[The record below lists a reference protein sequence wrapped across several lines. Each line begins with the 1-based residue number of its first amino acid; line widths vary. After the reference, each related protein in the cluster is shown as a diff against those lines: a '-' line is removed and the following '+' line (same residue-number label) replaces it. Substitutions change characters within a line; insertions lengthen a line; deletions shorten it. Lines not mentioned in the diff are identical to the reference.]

1 MAEETKIIRLII
13 DSSKAVDGGRA
24 AQRALEQIERQTGSM
39 DAALARM
46 EKGLVS
52 VGTAIKAHLAL
63 YLAEAATRLLDM
75 GKSALEAAANLDELA
90 EQLGTTAKFLQGAQ
104 FAAVQAGVRMEQ
116 LETGFSKFSQKMGE
130 AADGSREMIEAL
142 DRIGVKNLDVQ
153 GKLRPTEELMQ
164 DVAAAILALEDPA
177 KRSAAAVE
185 FFGKAGARMLPML
198 RDIADG
204 ADVMGVKAAGAG
216 AMIEEHTIKRLD
228 ELADAS
234 ERAKLKMR
242 AFFANTAVDLLDW
255 AAKNEIT
262 LNMVTFGL
270 YGLIKNLDKI
280 GPAFDQLTTRMG
292 DWVAS
297 ARGMMDDVAGVG
309 VRGAAMF
316 VEAFRSLP
324 ELLGKLF
331 TDGMN
336 AAIAATE
343 RGVNYLNA
351 KLAEKA
357 PWLARQLGST
367 GGMVEFGR
375 LEGGGANVADY
386 GQRIRGAGDAAAD
399 QFSAR
404 RPDYQ
409 AELNQR
415 RRMAFDQWFAV
426 QESKGVGQDTPNTT
440 GAGLSG
446 IKGAGQDVEDRI
458 GKLRRDT
465 AREVEAAQSRADASV
480 QGGRAVAD
488 LEVHFKALKE
498 AQDAYG
504 KTADANKEG
513 VARLTAEI
521 EKQVAA
527 TEKLK
532 NLAAFNLETE
542 ALEKQNVILEA
553 ENRLINA
560 TVEDRTRE
568 IALIKLKQEIE
579 AKGLDANDP
588 KERDAIAR
596 RGEAIT
602 QNERL
607 KAQGEE
613 LRKANELWTEPLQ
626 SALQSIQSTAADM
639 FDSMLEKGTF
649 SFEEIGK
656 VGQRIV
662 RRMVAEFAALAV
674 IRPMLGGVVGGLSA
688 IGLVSPATASSLGY
702 GASGGSGTSGF
713 SMPGFGGLGSGMG
726 NFELPSWLGGG
737 SIGNLMAAT
746 PFASAAPAGGFASI
760 EALMASGQAGS
771 SAGLAAGGLGGAVQG
786 LSVGS
791 MLGAGVGIGMG
802 AYSLATSKNTAQTI
816 GGIGQMIGGGMML
829 IPGMQIPGMVVSA
842 LSAILPSLFGGEEYK
857 WAPLAGANVQFN
869 PGAGGYSSTATQQ
882 LGGASIA
889 GQYAGVGQTLDAFF
903 KAAGGITDASR
914 AFGAAI
920 WQNQREG
927 TVSTYEISPSQGSHQ
942 LSEGSG
948 DQSAAVDRMIAKV
961 FYNSIQNNAA
971 MNAQPTLRTAFSNR
985 EPTTTAQI
993 SSLFELIK
1001 AYDQLGKETSS
1012 AEKALKTI
1020 SDSFA
1025 SLTSG
1030 ANEWG
1035 LALAPILAEQGKQ
1048 TKRAAQDFI
1057 DAMLD
1062 PMAVQRRAL
1071 DDQARDSI
1079 ASAEY
1084 IRDNVKDVYVDMAK
1098 VAEYWTK
1105 KKADLE
1111 AQYYQ
1116 GSVESLQ
1123 SLIKRL
1129 TYGDLANASPDLSL
1143 SGTRAS
1149 YAATLAQAQSG
1160 DATALNNLAGSAET
1174 YATQARSYFASS
1186 PEYNAIVDQLR
1197 RDLEERVGAIT
1208 GGVTSSG
1215 GTAAN
1220 SNEATNAVLQSN
1232 AELRSMVAT
1241 LVGELSSLKDQLAAA
1256 TAQLQRRA

>member
-771 SAGLAAGGLGGAVQG
+771 SAGWAAGGLGGAMQG

>member
-1 MAEETKIIRLII
+1 
-13 DSSKAVDGGRA
+13 
-24 AQRALEQIERQTGSM
+24 M
-39 DAALARM
+39 DAATGRNV
-46 EKGLVS
+46 GLVDDVPRS
-52 VGTAIKAHLAL
+52 SPLPPPGVSNPAPTGT
-63 YLAEAATRLLDM
+63 
-75 GKSALEAAANLDELA
+75 G
-90 EQLGTTAKFLQGAQ
+90 Q
-104 FAAVQAGVRMEQ
+104 
-116 LETGFSKFSQKMGE
+116 GE
-130 AADGSREMIEAL
+130 A
-142 DRIGVKNLDVQ
+142 DRI
-153 GKLRPTEELMQ
+153 
-164 DVAAAILALEDPA
+164 
-177 KRSAAAVE
+177 
-185 FFGKAGARMLPML
+185 
-198 RDIADG
+198 
-204 ADVMGVKAAGAG
+204 
-216 AMIEEHTIKRLD
+216 
-228 ELADAS
+228 
-234 ERAKLKMR
+234 AKLM
-242 AFFANTAVDLLDW
+242 
-255 AAKNEIT
+255 
-262 LNMVTFGL
+262 
-270 YGLIKNLDKI
+270 
-280 GPAFDQLTTRMG
+280 
-292 DWVAS
+292 
-297 ARGMMDDVAGVG
+297 
-309 VRGAAMF
+309 
-316 VEAFRSLP
+316 
-324 ELLGKLF
+324 
-331 TDGMN
+331 
-336 AAIAATE
+336 
-343 RGVNYLNA
+343 
-351 KLAEKA
+351 
-357 PWLARQLGST
+357 
-367 GGMVEFGR
+367 
-375 LEGGGANVADY
+375 
-386 GQRIRGAGDAAAD
+386 
-399 QFSAR
+399 
-404 RPDYQ
+404 
-409 AELNQR
+409 
-415 RRMAFDQWFAV
+415 
-426 QESKGVGQDTPNTT
+426 
-440 GAGLSG
+440 
-446 IKGAGQDVEDRI
+446 
-458 GKLRRDT
+458 RDT
-465 AREVEAAQSRADASV
+465 ARDVEGANAYAAASER
-480 QGGRAVAD
+480 GARAVAD
-488 LEVHFKALKE
+488 LEIHFKALKA

-504 KTADANKEG
+504 NTADRN
-513 VARLTAEI
+513 TA
-521 EKQVAA
+521 QVAA
-527 TEKLK
+527 LTAKIEEQLKAAERLK
-532 NLAAFNLETE
+532 NLKDFNLGTE
-542 ALEKQNVILEA
+542 ELERANTLLAA
-553 ENRLINA
+553 ENGLINA
-560 TVEDRTRE
+560 SVETRARE
-568 IALIKLKQEIE
+568 LALIKLKQEVQS
-579 AKGLDANDP
+579 KGLDESNAAE
-588 KERDAIAR
+588 KAAIDR
-596 RGEAIT
+596 RGAAIE

-613 LRKANELWTEPLQ
+613 LRKANELWTEPLKN
-626 SALQSIQSTAADM
+626 ALNSIQSSAANM
-639 FDSMLEKGTF
+639 FEAMLEKGAF
-649 SFEEIGK
+649 SFQELGNLTRK
-656 VGQRIV
+656 LV

-702 GASGGSGTSGF
+702 GASGGSGTSGY

-726 NFELPSWLGGG
+726 SFELPSWLGGG

-771 SAGLAAGGLGGAVQG
+771 SAGWAAGGLGGAVQG

-842 LSAILPSLFGGEEYK
+842 LSAILPSLLGGEEYK

-869 PGAGGYSSTATQQ
+869 PGAGGYSSTATEQ
-882 LGGASIA
+882 LGGKSIA

-903 KAAGGITDASR
+903 KAAGGITDASK

-948 DQSAAVDRMIAKV
+948 DQSAAVDRMTAKV

-971 MNAQPTLRTAFSNR
+971 MNASPTLRTAFSNR

-993 SSLFELIK
+993 SSLFDLIK

-1012 AEKALKTI
+1012 AEKALKAI

-1116 GSVESLQ
+1116 GSVDNLQ
-1123 SLIKRL
+1123 ALIKRL

-1160 DATALNNLAGSAET
+1160 DATALTNLAGSAET

-1197 RDLEERVGAIT
+1197 RDLEERVGAIS

-1241 LVGELSSLKDQLAAA
+1241 LVSELSGLKDQLAAA

>member
-1 MAEETKIIRLII
+1 MPEETKIIRLII
-13 DSSKAVDGGRA
+13 DSSKAVDGSA
-24 AQRALEQIERQTGSM
+24 AATRALEKLERSTAAM
-39 DAALARM
+39 DTALARM
-46 EKGLVS
+46 EKGLGGI
-52 VGTAIKAHLAL
+52 GTLIKANLAL
-63 YLAEAATRLLDM
+63 ALADF
-75 GKSALEAAANLDELA
+75 SARMILMAKGAFDAAAGMDELA
-90 EQLGTTAKFLQGAQ
+90 EQLGVTAKGLQGLQ
-104 FAAVQAGVRMEQ
+104 FSAVQSGVKLEQ
-116 LETGFSKFSQKMGE
+116 LETGVAKFSQKMGE

-198 RDIADG
+198 KDIADG
-204 ADVMGVKAAGAG
+204 ADVMGVKAAAAG

-234 ERAKLKMR
+234 ERTKLRMR

-280 GPAFDQLTTRMG
+280 GPAFDALTTRMG

-324 ELLGKLF
+324 ELLGRLF

-375 LEGGGANVADY
+375 LEGGGASVADY

-399 QFSAR
+399 QFSAG

-440 GAGLSG
+440 GAGMSG

-458 GKLRRDT
+458 GKLRRET

-488 LEVHFKALKE
+488 LEAHFKALKE

-527 TEKLK
+527 TERLK
-532 NLAAFNLETE
+532 NLSAFNLDTE

-596 RGEAIT
+596 RADAIT

-613 LRKANELWTEPLQ
+613 LRKANELWTEPLK
-626 SALQSIQSTAADM
+626 SALSSIQSTAADM

-702 GASGGSGTSGF
+702 GSTGGSGGGF
-713 SMPGFGGLGSGMG
+713 SMPGFGGFGSGMG
-726 NFELPSWLGGG
+726 SFELPSWLGGG

-771 SAGLAAGGLGGAVQG
+771 SAGWAAGGLGGAVQG

-903 KAAGGITDASR
+903 KAAGGITDASK

-927 TVSTYEISPSQGSHQ
+927 TTSTYEISPSQGSHQ

-993 SSLFELIK
+993 SSLFDLIK

-1012 AEKALKTI
+1012 AEKALKAI

-1035 LALAPILAEQGKQ
+1035 LALAPIEAEQKKQ
-1048 TKRAAQDFI
+1048 TIRTAQDFI
-1057 DAMLD
+1057 DSMLD
-1062 PMAVQRRAL
+1062 PLAVQRRAL

-1105 KKADLE
+1105 KKADFE

-1116 GSVESLQ
+1116 GSVDNLQ
-1123 SLIKRL
+1123 ALIKRL

-1160 DATALNNLAGSAET
+1160 DATALTNLAGSAET
-1174 YATQARSYFASS
+1174 YATSARSYFASS
-1186 PEYNAIVDQLR
+1186 PEYNAIVEQLR
-1197 RDLEERVGAIT
+1197 RDLEDRVGAIT
-1208 GGVTSSG
+1208 GGTSSS

-1241 LVGELSSLKDQLAAA
+1241 LVSELSSLKDQLAAA

>member
-39 DAALARM
+39 DASLARM

-63 YLAEAATRLLDM
+63 YLAEAAARLLDM

-104 FAAVQAGVRMEQ
+104 FAAVQAGVRLEQ

-204 ADVMGVKAAGAG
+204 ADVMGVKAAAAG

-234 ERAKLKMR
+234 ERTKLKMR

-255 AAKNEIT
+255 AEKNEIT

-270 YGLIKNLDKI
+270 YGLTKNLDKI
-280 GPAFDQLTTRMG
+280 GPAFDALTTRMG
-292 DWVAS
+292 DWIAS
-297 ARGMMDDVAGVG
+297 ARGMMDDVAAVG

-324 ELLGKLF
+324 ELLGRLF

-375 LEGGGANVADY
+375 LDGGGASVGDY

-399 QFSAR
+399 QFSAG

-488 LEVHFKALKE
+488 LEAHFKALKE

-532 NLAAFNLETE
+532 NLSAFNLETE

-568 IALIKLKQEIE
+568 IALIRLRQEIE

-588 KERDAIAR
+588 KERDVIAR

-613 LRKANELWTEPLQ
+613 LRKANELWTEPLK

-702 GASGGSGTSGF
+702 GSTGGSGGGF
-713 SMPGFGGLGSGMG
+713 TMPSLGGFGSGITGSLGSFGEWLNTPFTGAYAGMSPSSMAGVPTIGGSAATGVAGTGITPLGAFGAAAGAGMG
-726 NFELPSWLGGG
+726 
-737 SIGNLMAAT
+737 IY
-746 PFASAAPAGGFASI
+746 
-760 EALMASGQAGS
+760 Q
-771 SAGLAAGGLGGAVQG
+771 
-786 LSVGS
+786 
-791 MLGAGVGIGMG
+791 
-802 AYSLATSKNTAQTI
+802 LATAKNTAQTI
-816 GGIGQMIGGGMML
+816 GGIGTMIGAGVSL
-829 IPGMQIPGMVVSA
+829 IPGVGQIAGPIIMA
-842 LSAILPSLFGGEEYK
+842 LSSILPGLFGGEDYK

-927 TVSTYEISPSQGSHQ
+927 TTSTYEISPSQGSHQ

-971 MNAQPTLRTAFSNR
+971 MNASPTLRTAFSNR

-993 SSLFELIK
+993 SSLFDLIK

-1012 AEKALKTI
+1012 AEKALKAI

-1057 DAMLD
+1057 DGMLD
-1062 PMAVQRRAL
+1062 PLAVQRRAL

-1116 GSVESLQ
+1116 GSVDNLQ
-1123 SLIKRL
+1123 ALIKRL

-1149 YAATLAQAQSG
+1149 YAATLAQARSG
-1160 DATALNNLAGSAET
+1160 DATALANLAGSAET

-1186 PEYNAIVDQLR
+1186 PEYNAIVEQLR
-1197 RDLEERVGAIT
+1197 RDLEDRVGAIT
-1208 GGVTSSG
+1208 GGVTSG

-1241 LVGELSSLKDQLAAA
+1241 LVSELSGLKDQLAAA